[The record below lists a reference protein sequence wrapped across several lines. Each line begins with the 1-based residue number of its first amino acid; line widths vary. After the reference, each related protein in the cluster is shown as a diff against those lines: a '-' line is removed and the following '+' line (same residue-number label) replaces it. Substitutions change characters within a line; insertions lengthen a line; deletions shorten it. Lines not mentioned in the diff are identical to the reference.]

1 MHATK
6 LTSMERGFR
15 FSDRNREREK
25 MREKM
30 RAPITERERE
40 RREKVKTFSLCVLCW
55 FVCWEWNEG
64 EKEKR
69 VWESIESESERA
81 YSVSLFSLSTNSSGL
96 RWLLFALPL
105 SLPFLFLHFPL
116 SISLFI
122 YGIWIYG
129 VLLCTVL
136 NYLVTGF
143 GN

>member
-1 MHATK
+1 MQRSLPRWREVSDSPIETEK
-6 LTSMERGFR
+6 ERR
-15 FSDRNREREK
+15 WERRWEL
-25 MREKM
+25 RS
-30 RAPITERERE
+30 ERERE

-105 SLPFLFLHFPL
+105 SLPFLFLHFSL

-122 YGIWIYG
+122 YGIWTYG

-136 NYLVTGF
+136 NYLITGF

>member
-1 MHATK
+1 MQRSLPRWREVSDSPIETEK
-6 LTSMERGFR
+6 ERR
-15 FSDRNREREK
+15 WELRS
-25 MREKM
+25 
-30 RAPITERERE
+30 ERERE